1 MRPPKQESLPKS
13 TTVLPEFS
21 QPHNKEAEEAVLG
34 GILLAAQSEHTS
46 AVDLC
51 IAELGEEAFYAVHH
65 RVIYRII
72 ERLHNTGH
80 VPDLIT
86 VTEELQRNGLLD
98 EAGGAAYLTGL
109 SGSEFST
116 GLLPQHVRILR
127 DLWAK
132 RAIAGLAGEVHHA
145 AQNGTSP
152 GALISLLE
160 RGLGFLRELD
170 SDVDTPN
177 PPSNRIQTA
186 ADLLVRAEECQ
197 RWWPMWGQPGIVGP
211 GVAMLISG
219 HAKVA
224 GKTTAVGIGIRDLLQ
239 GDPNLSALVLT
250 EEPPALWR
258 ERLKRWD
265 FHTQNWGFR
274 FADGTPW
281 PTLLRELE
289 QQRIDIL
296 VVDTLRMFAGII
308 DENDASAVGASI
320 RPLIL
325 LTRRKNI
332 ALVALHHLR
341 KTEGEE
347 GLAHA
352 GSTALVALFDVALEL
367 RRDQRAPGRRIMAAL
382 SRFEETPRALA
393 LEKREEQ
400 VVVLGSPEAVVLS
413 EVVERVVEVIL
424 PSSQLTVY
432 EILEAL
438 GEPKPS
444 REQVSRALK
453 QLQAEGRVTATGR
466 GVKRD
471 PHRWGRR
478 S

>member
-1 MRPPKQESLPKS
+1 MRPPKQEGLPKS
-13 TTVLPEFS
+13 TTVLPEPS
-21 QPHNKEAEEAVLG
+21 PPHNNEAEEAVLG
-34 GILLAAQSEHTS
+34 GILLAAQSEDTGT
-46 AVDLC
+46 VNVC
-51 IAELGEEAFYAVHH
+51 IAEIGEEAFYAAHH

-72 ERLHNTGH
+72 ERLHGAGH

-98 EAGGAAYLTGL
+98 DAGGAAYLTGL
-109 SGSEFST
+109 RGLVFST
-116 GLLPQHVRILR
+116 RLLPQHVRILR

-132 RAIAGLAGEVHHA
+132 RAIAGLAGEVRHA

-152 GALISLLE
+152 GVLISLLE

-170 SDVDTPN
+170 SDIDTRGPA
-177 PPSNRIQTA
+177 SNRIHTA
-186 ADLLVRAEECQ
+186 ADLLAGSEECQ
-197 RWWPMWGQPGIVGP
+197 RWWSMWGQRGIVGP
-211 GVAMLISG
+211 GVATLISG

-224 GKTTAVGIGIRDLLQ
+224 GKTTAVGIGIRDLLR

-250 EEPPALWR
+250 EEPLALWR

-265 FHTQNWGFR
+265 FHTPNWGFC

-281 PTLLRELE
+281 PALLDELE
-289 QQRIDIL
+289 HQHVNIL

-382 SRFEETPRALA
+382 SRFEDTPRALA

-400 VVVLGSPEAVVLS
+400 LVVLGSPEAVALS
-413 EVVERVVEVIL
+413 EVVERVFEVIL
-424 PSSQLTVY
+424 PGAQLTVQ

-453 QLQAEGRVTATGR
+453 QLQTEGRVTATGR

-471 PHRWGRR
+471 PQRWGR

>member
-1 MRPPKQESLPKS
+1 MQESLPKN
-13 TTVLPEFS
+13 TTILPEGS
-21 QPHNKEAEEAVLG
+21 PPHNKEAEETVLG
-34 GILLAAQSEHTS
+34 GILLAAQSMNRD
-46 AVDLC
+46 AVTVC
-51 IAELGEEAFYAVHH
+51 IAELGEEAFYVVQHQ
-65 RVIYRII
+65 VIYRTI
-72 ERLHNTGH
+72 ERLHSAGR

-86 VTEELQRNGLLD
+86 VTEELHRNGLLNH
-98 EAGGAAYLTGL
+98 AGGAAYLTSL
-109 SGSEFST
+109 SGSAFST

-160 RGLGFLRELD
+160 RGLGFLRELS
-170 SDVDTPN
+170 SDVDAPN
-177 PPSNRIQTA
+177 LVSNRIQTA
-186 ADLLVRAEECQ
+186 ADLLANAEKCQ
-197 RWWPMWGQPGIVGP
+197 RWWPIWGQSGIVGP
-211 GVAMLISG
+211 GVATLISG

-239 GDPNLSALVLT
+239 GDPSLSALVLT
-250 EEPPALWR
+250 EEPQALWR
-258 ERLKRWD
+258 ERLKRWE
-265 FHTQNWGFR
+265 FHTLNWRFR
-274 FADGTPW
+274 FADGTSW
-281 PTLLRELE
+281 PTLLHELE
-289 QQRIDIL
+289 HQPVDVL
-296 VVDTLRMFAGII
+296 VVDTLRMFAGIV

-325 LTRRKNI
+325 LTRRKNV

-400 VVVLGSPEAVVLS
+400 IVVLGSPEDVALS
-413 EVVERVVEVIL
+413 EVVERVFEVIL
-424 PSSQLTVY
+424 PGSQLTVP

-438 GEPKPS
+438 SEPKPS

-453 QLQAEGRVTATGR
+453 RLQGEGRVTATGR